1 MKKAIGSKPK
11 NNKFV
16 DYIRDMENE
25 FKEKIVAAQRRGT
38 IFDYNISQSREFMP
52 KNIRKESKYDESQS

>member
-25 FKEKIVAAQRRGT
+25 FKEKIVAA
-38 IFDYNISQSREFMP
+38 
-52 KNIRKESKYDESQS
+52 